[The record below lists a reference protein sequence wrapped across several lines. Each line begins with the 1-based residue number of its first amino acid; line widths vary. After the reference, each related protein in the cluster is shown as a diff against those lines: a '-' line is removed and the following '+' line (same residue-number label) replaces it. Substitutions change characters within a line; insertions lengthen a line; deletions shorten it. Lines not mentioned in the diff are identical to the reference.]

1 MELSIK
7 FKSIAKKVL
16 NIAFW
21 VLLALIFIYA
31 LMAIFS
37 KQENNRMSFFGIT
50 SLSVQSDSMVPT
62 FDEGDL
68 IFVKSN
74 FDPHELE
81 VGDVVTYEDYM
92 VTDEGTIDYYNT
104 HRITDI
110 DKSSDTWRFT
120 TQGDN
125 VDQPDSRQILESE
138 IVAVWTGTA
147 WGGFGSFADSM
158 IGFVKSPT
166 GFFIVLVIPAVAFL
180 VYEVIRFVKIYA
192 EYNEQKHAH
201 ERVMSHEQAIAAAK
215 EQLRKEAMEEA
226 KRQSEEEKKAK
237 AGESKAGD
245 EEKS

>member
-7 FKSIAKKVL
+7 FKTIAKKVL

-50 SLSVQSDSMVPT
+50 SLSVQSDSMAPT

-104 HRITDI
+104 HRITAI
-110 DKSSDTWRFT
+110 DKSNDTWRFT

-125 VDQPDSRQILESE
+125 VDQPDARQILEGE

-147 WGGFGSFADSM
+147 WGSFGSFADSM
-158 IGFVKSPT
+158 VGFVKSPT

-180 VYEVIRFVKIYA
+180 VYEVVRFVKIYA
-192 EYNEQKHAH
+192 EYNEQKHAK

-215 EQLRKEAMEEA
+215 EQLRREAMEEA
-226 KRQSEEEKKAK
+226 KRQSEEEKKDK

-245 EEKS
+245 EETS